1 VRVLACNAAL
11 AQGSTMS
18 EIPTQRQVRTAHE
31 RRARLIAQMH
41 RQAMETGNDL
51 LTQHQAIEASLA
63 KVAKEARRRRT
74 EAIAGAFV
82 LALGCILALL
92 AMMQ

>member
-11 AQGSTMS
+11 AQGKTMS
-18 EIPTQRQVRTAHE
+18 EMETQRQVRTVQE

-41 RQAMETGNDL
+41 RQAMETANNL
-51 LTQHQAIEASLA
+51 LTQHRVIEASLA
-63 KVAKEARRRRT
+63 KVAKDARRRRT

-82 LALGCILALL
+82 VALGCILALL
-92 AMMQ
+92 AMM

>member
-1 VRVLACNAAL
+1 MQRERPLKLDRAL
-11 AQGSTMS
+11 A
-18 EIPTQRQVRTAHE
+18 AHE

-41 RQAMETGNDL
+41 RQAMETANNL
-51 LTQHQAIEASLA
+51 LNRHRGIEAGLV
-63 KVAKEARRRRT
+63 KVAKDARRRRT